1 MSAVPAMLAMFYGA
15 LPPEVNT
22 ARLMAGAGEAPM
34 FQAAAGWETLA
45 ISLETQAEELSA
57 SLVSLQSS
65 WQGMG
70 SQRAVEATTPMIV
83 WLRTTALQAQ
93 KRAMQA
99 IAQANAYMMAAVTTP
114 PLPEIEMN
122 HVTHAVLE
130 ATNFLGVNAVPIGVN
145 EADYFVRMWNQ
156 AAAVMEAYQAET
168 SMNTVFEPIPPAQPI
183 VMPGVGESSAA
194 MAMGQNVAMM
204 GGAIIR
210 EATFAAVTLQGS
222 MQAAQNAAGGV
233 VNQGNMA
240 ATSAENAAQSGQNA
254 GQQAGQQ
261 QGSAQQGVQMATQM
275 ASQLGSMATQV
286 PQTLGQMVTQPVQ
299 QMSQPLQQVTQI
311 FGQMGSSFGSNNGAQ
326 MGLIGASPMS
336 NHPLAG
342 GSGASSGAGLV
353 RAASLPGMG
362 GSSARTP
369 LMSSLVAQPIET
381 SPSAS
386 PGVMVPGAA
395 AGGSGA
401 GSAPVNSSGGAA
413 GGPMSGAG
421 HGGKGGGGSK
431 TGLLAPTLLPQDL
444 GEDEEDDW

>member
-1 MSAVPAMLAMFYGA
+1 LAMFYGA

-34 FQAAAGWETLA
+34 YQAAAGWETLA
-45 ISLETQAEELSA
+45 ISLETQAEELAA
-57 SLVSLQSS
+57 SLVALQSS
-65 WQGMG
+65 WQGMA
-70 SQRAVEATTPMIV
+70 SQRAVEATTPMVV

-122 HVTHAVLE
+122 HITHGVLE

-156 AAAVMEAYQAET
+156 AALVMEAYQAET
-168 SMNTVFEPIPPAQPI
+168 SMNTVFEPISPMKPM
-183 VMPGVGESSAA
+183 VVPGVGESGAA
-194 MAMGQNVAMM
+194 MAIGQNVAMM

-210 EATFAAVTLQGS
+210 EATFAAVTAQGT
-222 MQAAQNAAGGV
+222 MQIVGMATGSAVNGGTSVGQVANSASEHAQ
-233 VNQGNMA
+233 QG
-240 ATSAENAAQSGQNA
+240 

-261 QGSAQQGVQMATQM
+261 QGNAQQGVQMATQM
-275 ASQLGSMATQV
+275 ASQMGSMVAQV

-311 FGQMGSSFGSNNGAQ
+311 FSQMGSSFGADKGAQ
-326 MGLIGASPMS
+326 VGLIGASPMS

-362 GSSARTP
+362 GSAARTP
-369 LMSSLVAQPIET
+369 LMSSLVAQPVE
-381 SPSAS
+381 AS
-386 PGVMVPGAA
+386 PTPMAMVPGAA

-401 GSAPVNSSGGAA
+401 GSAPVGNSGGAG
-413 GGPMSGAG
+413 GGPMGGVG

>member
-45 ISLETQAEELSA
+45 ISLETQAEELAA
-57 SLVSLQSS
+57 SLVALQSS
-65 WQGMG
+65 WQGMA
-70 SQRAVEATTPMIV
+70 SQRAVEATTPMVV

-114 PLPEIEMN
+114 PIPEIEMN
-122 HVTHAVLE
+122 HITHGVLE
-130 ATNFLGVNAVPIGVN
+130 ATNFLGVNAVPIGIN

-156 AAAVMEAYQAET
+156 AALVMEAYQAET
-168 SMNTVFEPIPPAQPI
+168 SMNTVFEPIAPAQPI
-183 VMPGVGESSAA
+183 VMPGVGESGAA
-194 MAMGQNVAMM
+194 MAIGGNLAMM

-210 EATFAAVTLQGS
+210 EATFASVTAQGTMQIAQMTAGSAVNGGSLLARGAESATEHAQQG
-222 MQAAQNAAGGV
+222 
-233 VNQGNMA
+233 
-240 ATSAENAAQSGQNA
+240 

-261 QGSAQQGVQMATQM
+261 QGNAQQGVQMATQM
-275 ASQLGSMATQV
+275 ASQMGSMVAQV
-286 PQTLGQMVTQPVQ
+286 PQTLGQMVTQPAQ
-299 QMSQPLQQVTQI
+299 QMTQQVTQI
-311 FGQMGSSFGSNNGAQ
+311 FSQMGSGFGSNNGAQ

-342 GSGASSGAGLV
+342 GSGATSGAGLV

-362 GSSARTP
+362 GSAARTP
-369 LMSSLVAQPIET
+369 LMSSLVAQPIES

-386 PGVMVPGAA
+386 PVAMVPGAA

-401 GSAPVNSSGGAA
+401 GSAPVNNSSGGPM
-413 GGPMSGAG
+413 GGTG
-421 HGGKGGGGSK
+421 HGSKGGGGSK